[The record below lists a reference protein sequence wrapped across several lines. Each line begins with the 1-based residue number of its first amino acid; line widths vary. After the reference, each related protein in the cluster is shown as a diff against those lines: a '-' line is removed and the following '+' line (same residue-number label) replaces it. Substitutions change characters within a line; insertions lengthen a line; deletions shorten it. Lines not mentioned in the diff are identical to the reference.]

1 MLQPMQLVDERA
13 TRYATVTDFFATFNE
28 EMHSLYLL
36 AFLLTA
42 DHDKAEQCLVCAM
55 GECAEWIGVFTDW
68 AHSWSR
74 RAVLKGAI
82 QMIMPGPEQ
91 TENVSISTL
100 KLPARSD
107 EDNDPFAPILL
118 LDPFERFVFVMSTL
132 EGQSDAECAVLLRCS
147 RRDVMMARILAVK
160 RQSSA
165 DALAGTILQS

>member
-1 MLQPMQLVDERA
+1 MLQPMQVVDESA
-13 TRYATVTDFFATFNE
+13 TRYATVTDFVATFNE

-55 GECAEWIGVFTDW
+55 GECLEWIGVFTDW

-74 RAVLKGAI
+74 RAVLKRAI
-82 QMIMPGPEQ
+82 QMIMPVPGQADKE
-91 TENVSISTL
+91 SIITL
-100 KLPARSD
+100 KASQSSV
-107 EDNDPFAPILL
+107 EDNDPFAAILL
-118 LDPFERFVFVMSTL
+118 RDPFERFVFVMSTL

-147 RRDVMMARILAVK
+147 RRDVMTARVLALK
-160 RQSSA
+160 CQSSV

>member
-13 TRYATVTDFFATFNE
+13 TRYATVTDFIATFNE
-28 EMHSLYLL
+28 EIDSLYLL

-55 GECAEWIGVFTDW
+55 GECVEWIGVFTDW

-74 RAVLKGAI
+74 RAVLKRAI
-82 QMIMPGPEQ
+82 QMIMPVPEHADK
-91 TENVSISTL
+91 VSTITL
-100 KLPARSD
+100 KGSATSG
-107 EDNDPFAPILL
+107 EDNNPFAAILL
-118 LDPFERFVFVMSTL
+118 LNPFERFVFVMSTL

-147 RRDVMMARILAVK
+147 RPDVMMARVLAVK

-165 DALAGTILQS
+165 DVLAGTILQS